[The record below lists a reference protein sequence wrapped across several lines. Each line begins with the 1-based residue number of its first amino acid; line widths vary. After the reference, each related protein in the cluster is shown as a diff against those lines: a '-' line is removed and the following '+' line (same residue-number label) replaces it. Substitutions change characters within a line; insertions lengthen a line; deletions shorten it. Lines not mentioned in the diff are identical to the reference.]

1 MRSPRATF
9 KYSYVCMY
17 IHTSN
22 DMAYDVIRCSYVRTY
37 DMYANKGLPY
47 HMYAYPGLIDNYGT
61 IYGIRRARNKRIRV
75 VSTSCSWDFTTDN
88 VFGQLGSSRTGVYDG
103 IPLGR

>member
-1 MRSPRATF
+1 MYIHILNMICHMMSS
-9 KYSYVCMY
+9 YSYVH
-17 IHTSN
+17 I
-22 DMAYDVIRCSYVRTY
+22 Y
-37 DMYANKGLPY
+37 DMYANKGRP
-47 HMYAYPGLIDNYGT
+47 AYPGLITTT